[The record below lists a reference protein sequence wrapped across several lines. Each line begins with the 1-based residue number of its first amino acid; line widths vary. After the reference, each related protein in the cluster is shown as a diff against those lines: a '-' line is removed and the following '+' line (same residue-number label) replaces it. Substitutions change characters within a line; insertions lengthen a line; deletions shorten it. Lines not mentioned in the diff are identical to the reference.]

1 MGKITL
7 RVLFGDS
14 TADATRISPSLN
26 GREIAVQSF
35 LATIPSKIY
44 YYCDFFFKCSISNRS
59 SSKFFAERHVCI
71 ASRSALWNA
80 SSDWFIKIEQSGKPT
95 SEKMTSHG
103 SVSDLP
109 ADIVSVDRVLIRL
122 AIEKTIVFLFLL
134 IFLLSQ
140 YRFSILINLI
150 SLVTTTFS
158 RPIRNTVLQLSPVIS
173 SDYKI
178 WAVIWD
184 FQQYGILTWIGTG
197 EPVQPP
203 FKNWN

>member
-1 MGKITL
+1 
-7 RVLFGDS
+7 
-14 TADATRISPSLN
+14 
-26 GREIAVQSF
+26 
-35 LATIPSKIY
+35 
-44 YYCDFFFKCSISNRS
+44 
-59 SSKFFAERHVCI
+59 
-71 ASRSALWNA
+71 
-80 SSDWFIKIEQSGKPT
+80 
-95 SEKMTSHG
+95 MTSHG

-178 WAVIWD
+178 
-184 FQQYGILTWIGTG
+184 
-197 EPVQPP
+197 
-203 FKNWN
+203 